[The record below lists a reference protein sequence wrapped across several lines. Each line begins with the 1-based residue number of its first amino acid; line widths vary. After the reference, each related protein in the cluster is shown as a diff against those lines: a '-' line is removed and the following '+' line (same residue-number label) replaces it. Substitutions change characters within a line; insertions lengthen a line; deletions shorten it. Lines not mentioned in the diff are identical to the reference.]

1 MGDAP
6 TFEFHVDADDLDS
19 RLLVGFASPGMPSLV
34 AVDHLVS
41 DAEAEQVGHATVTGL
56 PAVTP
61 FTEGKPRRPVRLYR
75 VDGGPAVLLCEVFL
89 PVGVGEA
96 LADSVLGLAGEQGL
110 EEVTTLYGVP
120 YPHGPD
126 EHAVFSVATEAYP
139 DDRLAAADAAPLKGG
154 FLDGFPG
161 QLLARG
167 LDTGAPGIG
176 TLVTPAHPPGPDFDG
191 ALLLLDAVAGAY
203 DLTVDTAELR
213 ERSEEVRRY
222 YQEMADRME
231 TVPDR
236 DRMEDRMY
244 M

>member
-1 MGDAP
+1 MTDSP
-6 TFEFHVDADDLDS
+6 TFEFTVEADTLDS

-41 DAEAEQVGHATVTGL
+41 ADGAEQVGHATVRNL

-61 FTEGKPRRPVRLYR
+61 FTEGRPRRPTRIYRL
-75 VDGGPAVLLCEVFL
+75 DGGLTVVLCEVFL

-96 LADSVLGLAGEQGL
+96 LADGVLELAEEYGV

-126 EHAVFSVATEAYP
+126 EHAVFSVATDAYP
-139 DDRLAAADAAPLKGG
+139 GDRLEAAGVTPLKGG

-167 LDTGAPGIG
+167 LDAGAPAVG

-203 DLTVDTAELR
+203 DLTVDTEELQ

-231 TVPDR
+231 TVSDT

>member
-1 MGDAP
+1 MSDTP
-6 TFEFHVDADDLDS
+6 DFEFRVDAEDLDS

-41 DAEAEQVGHATVTGL
+41 HAATEQVGHAAVRNL

-61 FTEGKPRRPVRLYR
+61 FTEGKPRRPIRLHR
-75 VDGGPAVLLCEVFL
+75 VDGGPTVLLCEVFL
-89 PVGVGEA
+89 PVGVGEL
-96 LADSVLGLAGEQGL
+96 LADAVLEMTGEYGI

-126 EHAVFSVATEAYP
+126 EHAVFSVATDAYP
-139 DDRLAAADAAPLKGG
+139 DDRLEAAGAAPLKGG

-167 LDTGAPGIG
+167 LGAGAPAVG

-191 ALLLLDAVAGAY
+191 ALLLLDAAASAY

-231 TVPDR
+231 TVPDG